1 MNNVYVIQSPLA
13 SPWRNRIKRISLPSS
28 GGSPNVTSDH
38 VELSRRVLSRDSRR
52 PRSSHPRHHAR
63 TLEWCPSMIVS
74 TLPLVVINLTSFQLM
89 RIFIRKFPLSSVF
102 FSLSLSLSQRLDAR
116 RNEAETLI
124 NLINLKLKR
133 EIDQVGD

>member
-124 NLINLKLKR
+124 NLKI
-133 EIDQVGD
+133 